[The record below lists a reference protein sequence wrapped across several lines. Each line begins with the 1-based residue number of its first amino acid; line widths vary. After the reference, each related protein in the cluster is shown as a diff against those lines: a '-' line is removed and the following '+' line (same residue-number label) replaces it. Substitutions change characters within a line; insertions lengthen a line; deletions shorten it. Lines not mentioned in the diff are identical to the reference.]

1 MPILKTD
8 ILGSQIEINYEK
20 NEYKRL
26 LKLIDNFKNRLNEF
40 PNNGRIS
47 NNAIM
52 LLSALKA
59 EDQLDEVN
67 KILEVKQLENKK
79 IEEKQLMIENLNFQ
93 IVSQKNQIKELT
105 SEKLS
110 ESKSNDSI
118 SRELYKME
126 GDIERIQKK
135 IKNLF

>member
-93 IVSQKNQIKELT
+93 IISQKNQIKELT